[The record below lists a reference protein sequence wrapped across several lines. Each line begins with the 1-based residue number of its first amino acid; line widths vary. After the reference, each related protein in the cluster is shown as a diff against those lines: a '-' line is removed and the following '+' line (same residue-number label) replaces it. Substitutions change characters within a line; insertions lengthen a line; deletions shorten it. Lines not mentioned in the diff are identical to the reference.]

1 MEGEDPSPSGAKTQ
15 LGDPGDLDTAPVLTT
30 RNNLDYLVELINA
43 EWRKTMVKYTY
54 STCAPEKLAPSFN
67 ELQDID
73 IYEDTITKVNNAT
86 IGQLAMD
93 VLMGL
98 GRMDRRGNPLLMDL
112 IKLVEEDLAKDP
124 FSTSSASKKIEDGMD
139 KTFVFAGIVSTHTSG
154 PSCVLLF

>member
-30 RNNLDYLVELINA
+30 REKLDYLVELINA

-54 STCAPEKLAPSFN
+54 STCATEKLAPSSN

-73 IYEDTITKVNNAT
+73 IYEDTMTKVNKSKM
-86 IGQLAMD
+86 GQLATD
-93 VLMGL
+93 ELIGL
-98 GRMDRRGNPLLMDL
+98 WKTHGRGNPLLMDL
-112 IKLVEEDLAKDP
+112 IKLVEEDLAKYL
-124 FSTSSASKKIEDGMD
+124 FAKKFEGGKD
-139 KTFVFAGIVSTHTSG
+139 KMLVFAGMVSTQTSG